1 MFEFL
6 RVLVAFFEN
15 NDIPYMLSGSMANSL
30 YTGPR
35 YTRDFDFVVHLK
47 PTDAPVLISYFK
59 DGYYCDED
67 AVTDAIRRKAMFN
80 IIDHK
85 SNFKADFIVL
95 KDNSFEY
102 EKFNRRRVEK
112 FLDFS
117 VSVISPEDL
126 LLSKLQWIQDL
137 VSETQQE
144 DIALLSKLDYLDWDY
159 IKKWVKALKMKTY
172 DLFEND

>member
-6 RVLVAFFEN
+6 RVLVAFFEKYE
-15 NDIPYMLSGSMANSL
+15 IPYMLSGSMASSL

-47 PTDAPVLISYFK
+47 PTDVPVLKSYFS

-67 AVTDAIRRKAMFN
+67 AMTDAIRRKSMFN

-95 KDNSFEY
+95 KEDSFEY
-102 EKFNRRRVEK
+102 EKFNRRRAEK

-126 LLSKLQWIQDL
+126 LISKLQWIQDL
-137 VSETQQE
+137 VSETQQT
-144 DIALLSKLDYLDWDY
+144 DILLLSKLSYLDWEY
-159 IKKWVKALKMKTY
+159 INRWIKILKINTY
-172 DLFEND
+172 DLFKND

>member
-6 RVLVAFFEN
+6 RVLVGFFEKY
-15 NDIPYMLSGSMANSL
+15 DIPYMLSGSMASSL

-47 PTDAPVLISYFK
+47 PTDVLVLKEYFK
-59 DGYYCDED
+59 DGYFCDED
-67 AVTDAIRRKAMFN
+67 AMIDAIRRKSMFN

-95 KDNSFEY
+95 KDDSFEY
-102 EKFNRRRVEK
+102 EKFGRRRIEK

-117 VSVISPEDL
+117 VFVISAEDL
-126 LLSKLQWIQDL
+126 LLSKLQWIQDI
-137 VSETQQE
+137 VSETQKA
-144 DIALLSKLDYLDWDY
+144 DILLLSKLDYLNWDY
-159 IKKWVKALKMKTY
+159 IDSWIKTLKLKTY
-172 DLFEND
+172 GLFKND